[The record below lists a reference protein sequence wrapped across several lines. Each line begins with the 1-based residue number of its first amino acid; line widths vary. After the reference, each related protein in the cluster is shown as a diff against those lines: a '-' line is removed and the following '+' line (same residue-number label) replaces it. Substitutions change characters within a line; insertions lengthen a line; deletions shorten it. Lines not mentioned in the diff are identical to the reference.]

1 MGQTYS
7 EGDYIVNDFG
17 ADICYNGEG
26 YWSWEEQGRNKV
38 TWIAS
43 FASWW
48 GPCQSEA
55 PLIENIYQAYLD
67 NPNVEIVSAG
77 MDWNQPYSCESWA
90 TTFGLTYP
98 LLDDDSGNNI
108 YGLFGIGY
116 VPHNVV
122 IGGDG
127 EVMYSQSG
135 FNSNTMVAMIQ
146 EGLSNLVLDYD
157 NDGILDDVD
166 NCVENYNPNQEDAD
180 EDGMGD
186 VCDPCNSFVFAN
198 GDVNTDSELNVADAL
213 LLVDILTTN
222 SGTQC
227 QLEAS
232 DMNNDGIINVL
243 DVIYMVQSIINGNP
257 NQAMRWIE
265 QNFNYIPM
273 NTINVTK

>member
-1 MGQTYS
+1 
-7 EGDYIVNDFG
+7 
-17 ADICYNGEG
+17 
-26 YWSWEEQGRNKV
+26 
-38 TWIAS
+38 
-43 FASWW
+43 
-48 GPCQSEA
+48 
-55 PLIENIYQAYLD
+55 
-67 NPNVEIVSAG
+67 